1 MKIWMVFLLGLCFL
15 LHIMIPIPGFD
26 FKTFFFFSIGAYFA
40 IEAKNI
46 AEYAR
51 RFNYFYIPAAIILLI
66 ACTMLQDKY
75 LMGIYIICGVFAS
88 FALCSFLIEK
98 YKIKPIAVLV
108 NSCFFVYAFHPIRI
122 FILETPRTVCRKV
135 LERFIIGNS
144 TYIQLSISYLL
155 TPFLT
160 AAMCVGIY
168 YLLKRFAPKLTAVLT
183 GNR

>member
-1 MKIWMVFLLGLCFL
+1 MVFKELDCCLHFHAGIILSNQENENMDGVLLGLCFL

-40 IEAKNI
+40 IEGKNI

-88 FALCSFLIEK
+88 FTLCSFLIEK

-122 FILETPRTVCRKV
+122 FFWKRQE
-135 LERFIIGNS
+135 
-144 TYIQLSISYLL
+144 LSAVRYWKDLSSEIRHTFSY
-155 TPFLT
+155 PFL
-160 AAMCVGIY
+160 I
-168 YLLKRFAPKLTAVLT
+168 F
-183 GNR
+183 